1 MAQDTERTL
10 GDALLL
16 RARWAIEQALGIA
29 GAEPPPHPAFAE
41 RGACFVTLTRHG
53 ELRGCI
59 GSIQQR
65 RSLGEDVVENAVAAA
80 LRDDRFPPLT
90 AAEWPSVD
98 VEVSLLT
105 RPDFLEVRS
114 EDEVLAALRPGVD
127 GVIFFEG
134 CRRSTFLPQVWEQLP
149 EPRTFL
155 ARLKE
160 KAGLPAQHWSPNV
173 MIATYQVEKFGDR
186 VHAG

>member
-1 MAQDTERTL
+1 MAQDTERSL
-10 GDALLL
+10 GDALLQ
-16 RARWAIEQALGIA
+16 RAHWAIEQALGIP

-41 RGACFVTLTRHG
+41 RGACFVTLTRAG

-65 RSLGEDVVENAVAAA
+65 RALGEDVADNAVGAA
-80 LRDDRFPPLT
+80 LRDTRFPPLT
-90 AAEWPSVD
+90 ADEWPSVD
-98 VEVSLLT
+98 LEVSLLS
-105 RPDFLEVRS
+105 RPEFLEFSS
-114 EDEVLAALRPGVD
+114 EDDVLTALRPGVD

-134 CRRSTFLPQVWEQLP
+134 CRRSTFLPQVWAQLP
-149 EPRTFL
+149 APRDFL
-155 ARLKE
+155 GRLKE

-186 VHAG
+186 VHAP